1 MGELEKMAS
10 RAVHLGGIAGAELD
24 DEIFSV
30 EADLEKVAD
39 TKGDKLLK
47 SKINRLRAGL
57 CASQGYSG
65 HQRKACETFMNGACS
80 SADAPGGKA
89 VPKELCN
96 QFYSKVAQG
105 QAVEPPAGLTFPT
118 AADMFAG
125 N

>member
-57 CASQGYSG
+57 CATQGYAG
-65 HQRKACETFMNGACS
+65 HQRKACETFMKGECS
-80 SADAPGGKA
+80 SKGKHRRKT
-89 VPKELCN
+89 VPREMCH
-96 QFYSKVAQG
+96 QFFAKVAKPDAQN
-105 QAVEPPAGLTFPT
+105 AEAPAGLK
-118 AADMFAG
+118 
-125 N
+125 